1 MTIQNWK
8 YAIDINY
15 VAEGVP
21 YLSHYHITNRH
32 DHWINVKR
40 LRRSWIYHWGDI
52 SKYWCRCCLT
62 FLALFWSS
70 ELHFFTKRLHNSQLC
85 STSNQLTSEKT
96 ELKNILPFGCEMQ
109 MKFRYAWQDRMVLYC
124 LLNFIF
130 KLYQKYLSLH
140 VVIQYGCSS
149 YASLPVSYTHLT
161 LPTIYSV

>member
-1 MTIQNWK
+1 M
-8 YAIDINY
+8 
-15 VAEGVP
+15 
-21 YLSHYHITNRH
+21 
-32 DHWINVKR
+32 
-40 LRRSWIYHWGDI
+40 RRSWIYHWGDI

-109 MKFRYAWQDRMVLYC
+109 MKFRYTWQNRIVLYC

-149 YASLPVSYTHLT
+149 YASLPYSKTTEISDKRLRKYEVLENFKYGNSSKKQWQKWLI
-161 LPTIYSV
+161 LGLLSVPTWLDAISTG